1 MDVAVPDKGQATF
14 KRRKRRKKKNAMQ
27 KKTKKIQHNFGTI
40 WVMKL

>member
-14 KRRKRRKKKNAMQ
+14 KRRKRKKNAMQ
-27 KKTKKIQHNFGTI
+27 KKTKKIQHNLGTI

>member
-14 KRRKRRKKKNAMQ
+14 KGGKEKKNAMQ